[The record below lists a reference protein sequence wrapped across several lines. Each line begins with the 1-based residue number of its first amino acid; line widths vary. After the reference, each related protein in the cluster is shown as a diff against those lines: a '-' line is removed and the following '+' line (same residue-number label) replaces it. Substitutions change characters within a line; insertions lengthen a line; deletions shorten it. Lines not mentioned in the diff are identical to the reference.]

1 MATKTI
7 PANRRVAARPA
18 ALVEYPYSDGKAMA
32 ESPRHGDAMLYA
44 LATLRNRFADAAR
57 VQVGANMNLFYEE
70 GDLDKKLA
78 PDLFVVRGLAALPD
92 TSYKV
97 WEAGRPPDFVL
108 EVASPSNQERDSGL
122 KRAEY
127 ASMGVAEY
135 WRFSPSGTLVGTRR
149 SGERLEGSALVGL
162 GYEALE
168 SRADGSIRSGVL
180 GLDVR
185 IDNRRG
191 LEHLLRLR
199 DPETGEDLL
208 TFRESE
214 QGRLEAERERAQA
227 ERALR
232 AEARARQA
240 AEAENARLKA
250 RIEALEARHAPGKT
264 DGKQ

>member
-1 MATKTI
+1 
-7 PANRRVAARPA
+7 
-18 ALVEYPYSDGKAMA
+18 
-32 ESPRHGDAMLYA
+32 
-44 LATLRNRFADAAR
+44 
-57 VQVGANMNLFYEE
+57 
-70 GDLDKKLA
+70 
-78 PDLFVVRGLAALPD
+78 
-92 TSYKV
+92 
-97 WEAGRPPDFVL
+97 
-108 EVASPSNQERDSGL
+108 
-122 KRAEY
+122 
-127 ASMGVAEY
+127 MGVAEY
-135 WRFSPSGTLVGTRR
+135 WRFSPSGTLVGARR

-214 QGRLEAERERAQA
+214 QGRLEAERERLEA